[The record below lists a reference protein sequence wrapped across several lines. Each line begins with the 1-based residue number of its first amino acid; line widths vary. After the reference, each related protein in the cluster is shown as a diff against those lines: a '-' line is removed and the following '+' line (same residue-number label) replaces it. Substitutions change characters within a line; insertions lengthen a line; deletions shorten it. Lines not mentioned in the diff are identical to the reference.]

1 MPVIWS
7 ETYETGNTEIDQQ
20 HRELLNLVHELEL
33 AERESPDSLYRV
45 LDHVM
50 DFTVT
55 HFAREEVLM
64 TEVGYPIAARDDM
77 IAQHQE
83 FVSYARLR
91 FIEFREGEL
100 VSVVP
105 LQAFLVGWLTLHEFG
120 LDRLLADFI
129 REQGASDDTADKIP
143 NS

>member
-1 MPVIWS
+1 MGVIWVES
-7 ETYETGNTEIDQQ
+7 YETGNAEIDRQ
-20 HRELLNLVHELEL
+20 HHELLDLVSELEA
-33 AERESPDSLYRV
+33 AEKESPDSLYRV

-55 HFAREEVLM
+55 HFLREEKLM
-64 TEVGYPIAARDDM
+64 DEVGYPAEARDEM

-83 FVSYARLR
+83 FVGYARLR
-91 FIEFREGEL
+91 FIEFREGAL
-100 VSVVP
+100 VSVLP

-129 REQGASDDTADKIP
+129 AKQAE
-143 NS
+143 